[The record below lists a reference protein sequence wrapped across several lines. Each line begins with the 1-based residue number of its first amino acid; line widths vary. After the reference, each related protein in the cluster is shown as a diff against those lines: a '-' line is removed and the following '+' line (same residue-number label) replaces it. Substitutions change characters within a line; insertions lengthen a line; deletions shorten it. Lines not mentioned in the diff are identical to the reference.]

1 MNAPAPAPRTPATTR
16 ILRNPSV
23 RFALSIIPAT
33 IVLALVVE
41 PVQPGAPT
49 WLVGGVVGAMGY
61 LLRRLTQ
68 PHAPGHDGTIEEAPA
83 S

>member
-1 MNAPAPAPRTPATTR
+1 MNAPSPDPRAPLTAR
-16 ILRNPSV
+16 ILRRPAV
-23 RFALSIIPAT
+23 RFVLCLVPAA
-33 IVLALVVE
+33 IALALVVE
-41 PVQPGAPT
+41 AVQPGAPT

-68 PHAPGHDGTIEEAPA
+68 PHAPGRDGTIEEAPA

>member
-1 MNAPAPAPRTPATTR
+1 MNAPDPAPRTPATTR
-16 ILRNPSV
+16 ILRNPNV
-23 RFALSIIPAT
+23 RFALSLIPAT

-41 PVQPGAPT
+41 AVQPGAPM
-49 WLVGGVVGAMGY
+49 WLVGGVAGAMGY

-68 PHAPGHDGTIEEAPA
+68 PRAPKHDRMAEEGTA

>member
-16 ILRNPSV
+16 ILRNPNV
-23 RFALSIIPAT
+23 RFALSVIPAA
-33 IVLALVVE
+33 IALALVVE
-41 PVQPGAPT
+41 AVQPGAPM
-49 WLVGGVVGAMGY
+49 WLVGGVAGAMGY

-68 PHAPGHDGTIEEAPA
+68 SHAPERDGTIEEAPT

>member
-16 ILRNPSV
+16 ILRSPNV

-33 IVLALVVE
+33 IVLTLVVE
-41 PVQPGAPT
+41 AVQPGAPM
-49 WLVGGVVGAMGY
+49 WLVGGVAGAMGY

-68 PHAPGHDGTIEEAPA
+68 PRAPKHDERTEEGTA